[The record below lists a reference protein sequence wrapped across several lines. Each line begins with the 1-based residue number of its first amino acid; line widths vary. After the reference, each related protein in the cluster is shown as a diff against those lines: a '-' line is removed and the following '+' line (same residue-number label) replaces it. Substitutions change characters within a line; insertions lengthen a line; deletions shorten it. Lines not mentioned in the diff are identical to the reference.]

1 MLQQDNLQSLPLIH
15 TYPASF
21 GADLA
26 CELICT
32 HTKTG
37 DVVLDPFVGAGT
49 TALGAVLNNR
59 HAIGI
64 DIDPIACRIS
74 RVLTSDV
81 DVPHLVAAT
90 DQLQRDLRYYNTQLN
105 EQPNIYQDLQ
115 PGQEFTINSLVC
127 RVPRE
132 PAIGYWFHP
141 SHMAVLSIV
150 CALVRREP
158 DPIVRQAF
166 EVAISSSVIRKW
178 PNTLSYA
185 MDIDHSRPHRPH
197 QPSILTINKQFLL
210 VNRIL
215 NRIKDTVTAVQRT
228 MASKDSSARILEGD
242 AVEQLS
248 SLDSNMVEFV
258 LTSPPYLNAI
268 DYPRAH
274 KFSQWWL
281 SPETQPLPRSAYTG
295 LGRATQPKV
304 DDNCLSEIATL
315 SDSLSAFEGMA
326 IYRNIARYVH
336 DISGTI
342 EQLHRVVTFGGIVAF
357 VVADNVLAGKVFP
370 VSVITEELLKYS
382 GFSRVAVTHR
392 TIKTTRRRY
401 PFGANGFT
409 GTMKNEYI
417 ITAEKPHSVR

>member
-1 MLQQDNLQSLPLIH
+1 MPQQDKPRPLPRIH

-32 HTKTG
+32 HTKAG

-49 TALGAVLNNR
+49 TALGAILSNR

-105 EQPNIYQDLQ
+105 EQPKIYQDLQ

-150 CALVRREP
+150 CALVSCEP

-166 EVAISSSVIRKW
+166 EVAISASVIRKW

-185 MDIDHSRPHRPH
+185 MDIDHSRPHRPQ
-197 QPSILTINKQFLL
+197 QPGILTINKQFLL

-242 AVEQLS
+242 AVKQLS

-295 LGRATQPKV
+295 LGRATQPELN
-304 DDNCLSEIATL
+304 DHCLFEIATL
-315 SDSLSAFEGMA
+315 SSSLSPFEGMA
-326 IYRNIARYVH
+326 IYKNIARYVN
-336 DISGTI
+336 DIGRTI
-342 EQLHRVVTFGGIVAF
+342 EQLHRVVTFGGMVAF
-357 VVADNVLAGKVFP
+357 VVADNVIAGKVLP
-370 VSVITEELLKYS
+370 VSAITKELLTYS
-382 GFSRVAVTHR
+382 GFSRVSVTRR
-392 TIKTTRRRY
+392 TIKRTRRRY
-401 PFGANGFT
+401 PFGANGFM
-409 GTMKNEYI
+409 GTMKNEYVV
-417 ITAEKPHSVR
+417 TAEKPDSVR